1 MVAAVCTVTNV
12 GRSTKC
18 EEFLDR
24 LSSSSQARRSLLH
37 GVSKGH
43 PITGHE
49 GPEVEERYSFTLPS
63 TSALDG
69 VGGQRHAPAA
79 LPPGKTRYPLYRR
92 LGGTQGRSGWVRKI
106 SPQPGFDPRTVQPVA
121 SGYTD
126 CAIPTLPNT
135 RTRRKLQGSETQ
147 QATRPIWV
155 CFSQIVQ
162 CD

>member
-49 GPEVEERYSFTLPS
+49 GPEVEERYSSTLS
-63 TSALDG
+63 LTSALE
-69 VGGQRHAPAA
+69 GGGWSTPR
-79 LPPGKTRYPLYRR
+79 PGRFNPWERPGTHCI
-92 LGGTQGRSGWVRKI
+92 GGRV
-106 SPQPGFDPRTVQPVA
+106 DPRA
-121 SGYTD
+121 GLD
-126 CAIPTLPNT
+126 RC
-135 RTRRKLQGSETQ
+135 G
-147 QATRPIWV
+147 
-155 CFSQIVQ
+155 
-162 CD
+162 